1 MLVYIK
7 PLSLFPKLH
16 SDTLFG
22 AILYSISE
30 LYPDKVDEL
39 LDSFRNGE
47 PPFVLTSTFPFIYS
61 QDEKVRFYPKLILNN
76 KKSNEIKNRD
86 VLKEFKKIEYFE
98 EEIFFKLIN
107 AEISENPLVSD
118 STENQNIPEVV
129 SSFNANNLGVNMS
142 EQEGQIAK
150 TGDVTV
156 YVENATVISAKDFS
170 EKSEKTLQPSENVQ
184 VESKIVPEKKEV
196 VERKVVAKSNPVQ
209 EKKVLLPKKSE
220 SVSKAPV
227 KSVSEKKTVSETR
240 KSTQYWIQ
248 VASLTSRK
256 NADSARAVLGEN
268 KITADVFTY
277 KDTSDKLY
285 YRVRVGPY
293 TTKSEAE
300 YWRGEIAKIDSFA
313 SSQSYVTSTV
323 VE

>member
-1 MLVYIK
+1 MEQKRILWITAAVGIFLLVV
-7 PLSLFPKLH
+7 LG
-16 SDTLFG
+16 G
-22 AILYSISE
+22 ALI
-30 LYPDKVDEL
+30 
-39 LDSFRNGE
+39 
-47 PPFVLTSTFPFIYS
+47 IYS
-61 QDEKVRFYPKLILNN
+61 PQTRAPKSIAKSASVTESNGWVSIAPVEKLAETERQVVDL
-76 KKSNEIKNRD
+76 
-86 VLKEFKKIEYFE
+86 
-98 EEIFFKLIN
+98 N

-227 KSVSEKKTVSETR
+227 KSVSETR

>member
-1 MLVYIK
+1 MEQKRILWITAAVGIFLLVV
-7 PLSLFPKLH
+7 LG
-16 SDTLFG
+16 G
-22 AILYSISE
+22 ALI
-30 LYPDKVDEL
+30 
-39 LDSFRNGE
+39 
-47 PPFVLTSTFPFIYS
+47 IYS
-61 QDEKVRFYPKLILNN
+61 PQTRAPKSIAKSASVTESNGWVSIAPVEKSAETERQIVDLNT
-76 KKSNEIKNRD
+76 
-86 VLKEFKKIEYFE
+86 
-98 EEIFFKLIN
+98 
-107 AEISENPLVSD
+107 EISENPLVSD

-227 KSVSEKKTVSETR
+227 KSVSETR

>member
-1 MLVYIK
+1 MEQKRILWITAAVGIFLLVV
-7 PLSLFPKLH
+7 LG
-16 SDTLFG
+16 G
-22 AILYSISE
+22 ALI
-30 LYPDKVDEL
+30 
-39 LDSFRNGE
+39 
-47 PPFVLTSTFPFIYS
+47 IYS
-61 QDEKVRFYPKLILNN
+61 PQTRAPKSIAKSASVTESNGWVSIAPV
-76 KKSNEIKNRD
+76 KKSAETERQVVD
-86 VLKEFKKIEYFE
+86 L
-98 EEIFFKLIN
+98 N

-170 EKSEKTLQPSENVQ
+170 EKSEKTLQPSGNVQ

-227 KSVSEKKTVSETR
+227 KSVSETR

>member
-1 MLVYIK
+1 MEQKRILWITAAVGIFLLVV
-7 PLSLFPKLH
+7 LG
-16 SDTLFG
+16 G
-22 AILYSISE
+22 ALI
-30 LYPDKVDEL
+30 
-39 LDSFRNGE
+39 
-47 PPFVLTSTFPFIYS
+47 IYS
-61 QDEKVRFYPKLILNN
+61 PQTRAPKSIAKSASVTESNGWVSIAPVEKSAETERQIVDL
-76 KKSNEIKNRD
+76 
-86 VLKEFKKIEYFE
+86 
-98 EEIFFKLIN
+98 N

-240 KSTQYWIQ
+240 KSTQDWIQ
-248 VASLTSRK
+248 VASLTIRK

>member
-1 MLVYIK
+1 MEQKRILWITAAVGIFLLVV
-7 PLSLFPKLH
+7 LG
-16 SDTLFG
+16 G
-22 AILYSISE
+22 ALI
-30 LYPDKVDEL
+30 
-39 LDSFRNGE
+39 
-47 PPFVLTSTFPFIYS
+47 IYS
-61 QDEKVRFYPKLILNN
+61 PQTRAPKSIAKSASVTESNGWVSIAPVEKSAETERQIVELNP
-76 KKSNEIKNRD
+76 
-86 VLKEFKKIEYFE
+86 
-98 EEIFFKLIN
+98 
-107 AEISENPLVSD
+107 EISENPLESNL
-118 STENQNIPEVV
+118 SENQDIPEKV
-129 SSFNANNLGVNMS
+129 SSFNENNFATNLS
-142 EQEGQIAK
+142 EHENQVAK

-170 EKSEKTLQPSENVQ
+170 EKPEKTFQPSEKVQ
-184 VESKIVPEKKEV
+184 VSSNVPEKKDV
-196 VERKVVAKSNPVQ
+196 VERKVVAKSNPVT
-209 EKKVLLPKKSE
+209 EKKISPVKKSE
-220 SVSKAPV
+220 SVSKSPV
-227 KSVSEKKTVSETR
+227 KSVSEKKTVSETK

-300 YWRGEIAKIDSFA
+300 YWRSEIAKIDSFA

>member
-1 MLVYIK
+1 MEQKRILWITAAVGIFLLVV
-7 PLSLFPKLH
+7 LG
-16 SDTLFG
+16 G
-22 AILYSISE
+22 ALI
-30 LYPDKVDEL
+30 
-39 LDSFRNGE
+39 
-47 PPFVLTSTFPFIYS
+47 IYS
-61 QDEKVRFYPKLILNN
+61 PQTRAPKSIAKSASVTESNGWVSIAPVEKSAETERQVVDL
-76 KKSNEIKNRD
+76 
-86 VLKEFKKIEYFE
+86 
-98 EEIFFKLIN
+98 N

-184 VESKIVPEKKEV
+184 VELKIVPEKKEV

>member
-1 MLVYIK
+1 MEQKRILWITAAVGIFLLVV
-7 PLSLFPKLH
+7 LG
-16 SDTLFG
+16 G
-22 AILYSISE
+22 ALI
-30 LYPDKVDEL
+30 
-39 LDSFRNGE
+39 
-47 PPFVLTSTFPFIYS
+47 IYS
-61 QDEKVRFYPKLILNN
+61 PQTRAPKSIAKSASVTESNGWVSIAPVEKSAETERQVVDL
-76 KKSNEIKNRD
+76 
-86 VLKEFKKIEYFE
+86 
-98 EEIFFKLIN
+98 N

-170 EKSEKTLQPSENVQ
+170 EKSEKTLQLSENVQ

-196 VERKVVAKSNPVQ
+196 VERKVFAKSNPVQ

-220 SVSKAPV
+220 SVFKAPV

>member
-1 MLVYIK
+1 MEQKRILWITAAVGIFLLVV
-7 PLSLFPKLH
+7 LG
-16 SDTLFG
+16 G
-22 AILYSISE
+22 ALI
-30 LYPDKVDEL
+30 
-39 LDSFRNGE
+39 
-47 PPFVLTSTFPFIYS
+47 IYS
-61 QDEKVRFYPKLILNN
+61 PQTRAPKSIAKSASVTESNGWVSIAPVEKSAETERQVVDL
-76 KKSNEIKNRD
+76 
-86 VLKEFKKIEYFE
+86 
-98 EEIFFKLIN
+98 N

-227 KSVSEKKTVSETR
+227 KSVSETK

>member
-1 MLVYIK
+1 MEQKRILWITAAVGIFLLVV
-7 PLSLFPKLH
+7 LG
-16 SDTLFG
+16 G
-22 AILYSISE
+22 ALI
-30 LYPDKVDEL
+30 
-39 LDSFRNGE
+39 
-47 PPFVLTSTFPFIYS
+47 IYS
-61 QDEKVRFYPKLILNN
+61 PQTRAPKSIAKSASVTESNGWVSIAPVEKSAETERQVVDL
-76 KKSNEIKNRD
+76 
-86 VLKEFKKIEYFE
+86 
-98 EEIFFKLIN
+98 N

-209 EKKVLLPKKSE
+209 EKKVLPPKKSE

-227 KSVSEKKTVSETR
+227 KSVSETK

>member
-1 MLVYIK
+1 MEQKRILWITAAVGIFLLVV
-7 PLSLFPKLH
+7 LG
-16 SDTLFG
+16 G
-22 AILYSISE
+22 ALI
-30 LYPDKVDEL
+30 
-39 LDSFRNGE
+39 
-47 PPFVLTSTFPFIYS
+47 IYS
-61 QDEKVRFYPKLILNN
+61 PQTRAPKSIAKSASVTESNGWVSIAPVEKSAETERQVVDL
-76 KKSNEIKNRD
+76 
-86 VLKEFKKIEYFE
+86 
-98 EEIFFKLIN
+98 N

-170 EKSEKTLQPSENVQ
+170 EKSEKTLQSSENVQ

-227 KSVSEKKTVSETR
+227 KSVSEKKTVSETI

>member
-1 MLVYIK
+1 MEQKRILWITAAVGIFLLVV
-7 PLSLFPKLH
+7 LG
-16 SDTLFG
+16 G
-22 AILYSISE
+22 ALI
-30 LYPDKVDEL
+30 
-39 LDSFRNGE
+39 
-47 PPFVLTSTFPFIYS
+47 IYS
-61 QDEKVRFYPKLILNN
+61 PQTRAPKSIAKSASVTESNGWVSIAPVEKSAETERQVVDL
-76 KKSNEIKNRD
+76 
-86 VLKEFKKIEYFE
+86 
-98 EEIFFKLIN
+98 N

-220 SVSKAPV
+220 SVSKVPV
-227 KSVSEKKTVSETR
+227 KSVSETK

>member
-1 MLVYIK
+1 MEQKRILWITAAVGIFLLVV
-7 PLSLFPKLH
+7 LG
-16 SDTLFG
+16 G
-22 AILYSISE
+22 ALI
-30 LYPDKVDEL
+30 
-39 LDSFRNGE
+39 
-47 PPFVLTSTFPFIYS
+47 IYS
-61 QDEKVRFYPKLILNN
+61 PQTRAPKSIAKSASVTESNGWVSIAPVEKSAETERQIVDL
-76 KKSNEIKNRD
+76 
-86 VLKEFKKIEYFE
+86 
-98 EEIFFKLIN
+98 N

-170 EKSEKTLQPSENVQ
+170 EKSEKTLQPSENIQ

-196 VERKVVAKSNPVQ
+196 VERKVVAKLNPVQ
-209 EKKVLLPKKSE
+209 EKKVLLPMKSE

-227 KSVSEKKTVSETR
+227 KSVSETR

>member
-1 MLVYIK
+1 MEQKRILWITAAVGIFLLVV
-7 PLSLFPKLH
+7 LG
-16 SDTLFG
+16 G
-22 AILYSISE
+22 ALI
-30 LYPDKVDEL
+30 
-39 LDSFRNGE
+39 
-47 PPFVLTSTFPFIYS
+47 IYS
-61 QDEKVRFYPKLILNN
+61 PQTRAPKSIAKSASVTESNGWVSIAPVEKSVETERQIVDL
-76 KKSNEIKNRD
+76 
-86 VLKEFKKIEYFE
+86 
-98 EEIFFKLIN
+98 N

-170 EKSEKTLQPSENVQ
+170 EKPEKTLQPSENVQ

-227 KSVSEKKTVSETR
+227 KSVSEKKTVSETK